1 MKKRKTI
8 YLLLTA
14 VIIAIAAVSI
24 WRLRPVTQEELR
36 DATVDVYREDCYLL
50 MSGNDTLLAFSGI
63 DGDTLLLDGTADV
76 RNVKR
81 QTVHC
86 KGLLVNGLPVIPSCR
101 GRIMVMPNDTPRLC
115 RLKAKQLQSVVTN
128 ETAYIDRL
136 LHEIADQE
144 SDVAYYLKT
153 HNVIDMG
160 FDVVAR
166 TDKRLSRTADS
177 LRHLSGKLKHTAADT
192 ALQIVFSP
200 RYYAILTSRDSGKVK
215 RYCHFVE
222 RRDGMIMLKSSDGM
236 PDIYSTRISKYSTE
250 AIRKALALCPKATV
264 VLPKNVRIDSLG
276 TYRGGLDSVRASHG
290 YGTLA
295 MRDGG
300 YYEGEWQHGKRN
312 GWGLALSPGKRLRIG
327 EWKDD
332 RFLGERIIYTGER
345 IYGIDISRFQH
356 EKGRKR
362 FKIDWSNLAI
372 TSLGRLSKKK
382 IMGETNFP
390 ISFIYIKSTEG
401 TSIRNRYFN
410 ADYRDARRHGYKV
423 GAYHFFSTRTG
434 GAAQAR
440 YFLKYSR
447 YSKGDFPPVLDLEP
461 TRSQIMQ
468 MGGTAKMLKEVRQWL
483 HIVEKARGVRP
494 ILYISQAFVRKYM
507 SAAPDLIRDYN
518 VWIARYGEYKPEL
531 NLVFWQLSPDGRVRG
546 IRTEVDINVFNGFR
560 EEWEKFIK

>member
-1 MKKRKTI
+1 MNNRKTI
-8 YLLLTA
+8 FIILTA
-14 VIIAIAAVSI
+14 VIIAIAAVI
-24 WRLRPVTQEELR
+24 VWRLRPVTQEELR
-36 DATVDVYREDCYLL
+36 NATVDVYREDCYLL
-50 MSGNDTLLAFSGI
+50 VSGNDTLLAFSGT
-63 DGDTLLLDGTADV
+63 DGDSLLLDGTTDV
-76 RNVKR
+76 KKLKR
-81 QTVHC
+81 QTVMS
-86 KGLLVNGLPVIPSCR
+86 KGLLVNSVPVIPSCQ
-101 GRIMVMPNDTPRLC
+101 GRIMLLPNDTSRLC
-115 RLKAKQLQSVVTN
+115 RLNTKQLHSVIAK

-136 LHEIADQE
+136 LNEIADQQ

-177 LRHLSGKLKHTAADT
+177 LRHLSDKLKKLTADT

-200 RYYAILTSRDSGKVK
+200 RYYALLTSPDSGKVK
-215 RYCHFVE
+215 RFCHFVE
-222 RRDGMIMLKSSDGM
+222 RRGGMIMLKSTDRM
-236 PDIYSTRISKYSTE
+236 PAIYSTRLSKYDTKT
-250 AIRKALALCPKATV
+250 IRKALSLRPKASL
-264 VLPKNVRIDSLG
+264 VLPHDVRIDTLG
-276 TYRGGLDSVRASHG
+276 TYKGTMDSVRLSHG
-290 YGTLA
+290 YGTLVT
-295 MRDGG
+295 RDGG

-312 GWGLALSPGKRLRIG
+312 GWGLALTPGKRLCIG

-362 FKIDWSNLAI
+362 FKIDWGNLAI
-372 TSLGRLSKKK
+372 TSLGRLSKKEIK
-382 IMGETNFP
+382 GDTNYP

-401 TSIRNRYFN
+401 TSIRNRYYV
-410 ADYRDARRHGYKV
+410 ADYRAARRHGYKV
-423 GAYHFFSTRTG
+423 GAYHFFSTRTS

-440 YFLKYSR
+440 YFLKHSL

-461 TRSQIMQ
+461 SRSQIIK
-468 MGGTAKMLKEVRQWL
+468 MGGTKKMLKEVRQWL
-483 HIVEKARGVRP
+483 KMVEKARGVRP
-494 ILYISQAFVRKYM
+494 ILYINQLFVKKYM

-546 IRTEVDINVFNGFR
+546 IRTEVDINVFNGFQD
-560 EEWEKFIK
+560 EWERFIK

>member
-1 MKKRKTI
+1 MNNRKTI
-8 YLLLTA
+8 FIILTA
-14 VIIAIAAVSI
+14 VIIAIAAVI
-24 WRLRPVTQEELR
+24 VWRLRPVTQEELR
-36 DATVDVYREDCYLL
+36 NATVDVYREDCYLL
-50 MSGNDTLLAFSGI
+50 VSGNDTLLAFSGT
-63 DGDTLLLDGTADV
+63 DGDSLLLDGTTDV
-76 RNVKR
+76 EKLKR
-81 QTVHC
+81 QTVMS
-86 KGLLVNGLPVIPSCR
+86 KGLLVNSVPVIPSCQ
-101 GRIMVMPNDTPRLC
+101 GRIMLLPNDTSRLC
-115 RLKAKQLQSVVTN
+115 RLNTKQLHSVIAK

-136 LHEIADQE
+136 LNEIAEQQ

-177 LRHLSGKLKHTAADT
+177 LRHLSDKLKKLTADT

-200 RYYAILTSRDSGKVK
+200 RYYALLTSPDSGKVK
-215 RYCHFVE
+215 RFCHFVE
-222 RRDGMIMLKSSDGM
+222 RRGGMIMLKSSDGM
-236 PDIYSTRISKYSTE
+236 PAIYSTRLSKFSTKD
-250 AIRKALALCPKATV
+250 IRKALALRPKATV
-264 VLPKNVRIDSLG
+264 VLPKDVRIDSLG
-276 TYRGGLDSVRASHG
+276 TYKGGLDSVRASHG

-295 MRDGG
+295 KRDGD

-312 GWGLALSPGKRLRIG
+312 GWGLALTPGKRLRIG

-382 IMGETNFP
+382 VMGETNFP

-440 YFLKYSR
+440 YFLKYSH

-461 TRSQIMQ
+461 TRSQIMK

-483 HIVEKARGVRP
+483 HIVEKAHGVRP
-494 ILYISQAFVRKYM
+494 ILYISQLFVKKYM

-546 IRTEVDINVFNGFR
+546 IRTEVDINVFNGFQD
-560 EEWEKFIK
+560 EWERFIK